1 MGITM
6 FPWQMMCTAHPFGHD
21 HHNHD
26 GPSPC
31 EIRRMVLQQPGEH
44 LLPPMNCNHMSD
56 ATDDYNQIQ
65 VEKIVPTI
73 QMVAVASMLFDL
85 VNVEITKQTFLIPPE
100 PNCRSATL
108 LSDRPLRAPPLV

>member
-6 FPWQMMCTAHPFGHD
+6 LPWQMMCTAHPFGHD
-21 HHNHD
+21 HHKHD

-31 EIRRMVLQQPGEH
+31 EIRRMALQQSGEH
-44 LLPPMNCNHMSD
+44 LLPPMRCNHVSD
-56 ATDDYNQIQ
+56 ATDDYSQTQ
-65 VEKIVPTI
+65 LEKIVPTI
-73 QMVAVASMLFDL
+73 QMVAVASILFDL
-85 VNVEITKQTFLIPPE
+85 VNVEITKQPFLIPPE